1 MDVIELRLFTWLAR
15 VGSGDLAKLHALL
28 CAHRVSKNCP
38 IYFLLRS
45 FFFFFYFSFIPLD
58 SPHACVLCVCAWREN
73 THMRMDAMHMPLF
86 SPFFHFNT

>member
-45 FFFFFYFSFIPLD
+45 FFFFFTFLLLLPTAPTHVCYACVRGGKTHTCAWMQCTCLFFSF
-58 SPHACVLCVCAWREN
+58 
-73 THMRMDAMHMPLF
+73 
-86 SPFFHFNT
+86 FFFI